1 MIAKTDRQA
10 KIGIYGLPK
19 RWLTSGKQWKPVP
32 TEENLNYNRQFAG
45 GLVWTCLGVKSSNAH
60 TPAMERTQQYHK
72 IYLRKL
78 KMASEI
84 SWDFLPG
91 AWQVSIRE
99 KFLQVLSCFRK
110 RGSFGNTLKYLFLKK
125 ACPWEKL
132 VNQRLTYWVL
142 SDPS

>member
-19 RWLTSGKQWKPVP
+19 RWLTSGKQWKPVE
-32 TEENLNYNRQFAG
+32 TSANRGKLEHNRQFAG

-91 AWQVSIRE
+91 AWPGFHQGKISSGSVMFQEERIFW
-99 KFLQVLSCFRK
+99 KYTKVLV
-110 RGSFGNTLKYLFLKK
+110 LKK
-125 ACPWEKL
+125 GLPLGE
-132 VNQRLTYWVL
+132 T
-142 SDPS
+142 S

>member
-1 MIAKTDRQA
+1 MSGHRANHCPHDCKDRQA

-91 AWQVSIRE
+91 AWPGFHQGKISSGSVMFQEERIFW
-99 KFLQVLSCFRK
+99 KYTKVLV
-110 RGSFGNTLKYLFLKK
+110 LKK
-125 ACPWEKL
+125 GLPLGE
-132 VNQRLTYWVL
+132 T
-142 SDPS
+142 S

>member
-1 MIAKTDRQA
+1 MSEHRANHCPRDCKDRQA
-10 KIGIYGLPK
+10 GKNRNL
-19 RWLTSGKQWKPVP
+19 WLTKAVTYKWKTQWKPVP

-91 AWQVSIRE
+91 AWPGFHQGKISSGSVMFQEERNFW
-99 KFLQVLSCFRK
+99 KYTKVLV
-110 RGSFGNTLKYLFLKK
+110 LKK
-125 ACPWEKL
+125 GLPLGE
-132 VNQRLTYWVL
+132 T
-142 SDPS
+142 S